1 MPLDKKDG
9 IGAWIKDF
17 QSSDAPQFKGHSKEK
32 RRDQAIAA
40 YLSAKKEGLEEAK
53 KMPIN
58 PHRNLTK
65 QQSRALSSAAARAKP
80 KSQVSLAPAPW
91 DKKKKEKKE
100 MYGMS
105 SSVMKRKRPSMSTEG
120 TWHYPDTKQIAI
132 LRNMMKNPIKLG
144 KEGDDAMDSIP
155 IGDDELHDQLYLAGK
170 KKPNGDARPILK
182 KWFARRIKDN
192 SYGLGAKTKQL
203 ANKIGLKEGTYNNDG
218 LYETTNWKGGSQ
230 QIGLARY
237 SARNGYGVQITQIK
251 PMPGDKMN
259 WANGAGFVKLPVKDI
274 PKLCKALMNVYKAPA
289 NLQVGD
295 DD

>member
-17 QSSDAPQFKGHSKEK
+17 QGSDAPQFKGHSKEK

-40 YLSAKKEGLEEAK
+40 YLSAKKENVEEAK
-53 KMPIN
+53 KISIN
-58 PHRNLTK
+58 PHRNLTRR
-65 QQSRALSSAAARAKP
+65 QSQALSSASARAKP
-80 KSQVSLAPAPW
+80 KSQVTLAKMPW
-91 DKKKKEKKE
+91 DKEKKKEKKE

-120 TWHYPDTKQIAI
+120 TWHYPDTKQIAV

-144 KEGDDAMDSIP
+144 KEGDDAMDNIP

-203 ANKIGLKEGTYNNDG
+203 ANKIGLKEGTYNNED
-218 LYETTNWKGGSQ
+218 LYESTNWKGTDHISLTRFSAQSGF
-230 QIGLARY
+230 GL
-237 SARNGYGVQITQIK
+237 QLTQTK
-251 PMPGDKMN
+251 RMGNEKFRMGANVSMP
-259 WANGAGFVKLPVKDI
+259 LKDI
-274 PKLCKALMNVYKAPA
+274 PMLIKALQKVMKAPKGTQ
-289 NLQVGD
+289 LGD